1 MANPKVL
8 MVDDNEEF
16 LEATSARLELRELA
30 VDTAT
35 SGADA
40 LKLLQGK
47 SYDVAILDL
56 AMPGISGV
64 ETLHKMKEEQPF
76 LQVIMLTGHG
86 SYEAALE
93 SGYSHAFKFL
103 EKPVEVDELTSII
116 YEAHEEKGRQQGVA
130 YQKELSKV
138 LNSFATA
145 QDIVSQTRAL
155 QKKYGQ

>member
-56 AMPGISGV
+56 AM
-64 ETLHKMKEEQPF
+64 
-76 LQVIMLTGHG
+76 
-86 SYEAALE
+86 
-93 SGYSHAFKFL
+93 
-103 EKPVEVDELTSII
+103 
-116 YEAHEEKGRQQGVA
+116 
-130 YQKELSKV
+130 
-138 LNSFATA
+138 
-145 QDIVSQTRAL
+145 
-155 QKKYGQ
+155 

>member
-8 MVDDNEEF
+8 MVDDNEAF
-16 LEATSARLELRELA
+16 LEATSARLELRDLE

-35 SGADA
+35 GGTDA
-40 LKLLQGK
+40 LKLIQRQ
-47 SYDVAILDL
+47 SYDVVILDL

-64 ETLHKMKEEQPF
+64 ETLQKMKEVQPF
-76 LQVIMLTGHG
+76 VQVVMLTGHG

-103 EKPVEVDELTSII
+103 EKPVEVDDLTSII
-116 YEAHEEKGRQQGVA
+116 YEAHEEKRRQQAVA

-145 QDIVSQTRAL
+145 QDIVAQTRAL
-155 QKKYGQ
+155 LKKYEQ